1 MEGFMVAPI
10 FAMPPP
16 YVLLFLPIGF
26 LLVLLIAG
34 LFLTA
39 TRTRRK
45 RSEQHRRA
53 ALGLMSIICGPV
65 AGASLAWVAITF
77 GSVHPADVRYTYTV
91 LTVIGGIAGLL
102 GGIAFCITGLLV
114 FRDSGKEAVAGK
126 SMDVTDEL

>member
-1 MEGFMVAPI
+1 MVAPL

-39 TRTRRK
+39 TRARRK
-45 RSEQHRRA
+45 TTERNRRA
-53 ALGLMSIICGPV
+53 GLGIMAIICGPV
-65 AGASLAWVAITF
+65 VGASLAWVDNTF
-77 GSVHPADVRYTYTV
+77 GSVLPADVRYTYTV
-91 LTVIGGIAGLL
+91 FTVIGGIAGLL

-126 SMDVTDEL
+126 PIDITDEL